1 MNSRILSLR
10 SGARLAASTQIV
22 VNNNN
27 NRSKIILR
35 CKSSRPDPKSLFDT
49 ANKTANEFFVALRW
63 KAANALTA
71 SMPEDEREKLLEKF
85 QPKLAETDSEVV
97 AASTIAEAVAAA
109 QAKEAQRQEGKWEIL
124 KGKIYEEAEQAA
136 KARVESDLSIQ
147 KSRLEKMKIDFE
159 QEKKRADAS
168 TVVDAVEV
176 GAQDEEVH
184 HPVLGPIVLD
194 LGYKRLHRVSAQALS
209 AIPVYEKQRT
219 YRHDRAKKMAED
231 KMKSLHLGMPGIIG
245 LHEVNA

>member
-1 MNSRILSLR
+1 MSSRFRSVCSFRCSNPRSSRSTSLDTSQVALYHGRGAVNLVASYRTVPTQQPSQQTKDSEMNSRILSLR

-109 QAKEAQRQEGKWEIL
+109 LG
-124 KGKIYEEAEQAA
+124 
-136 KARVESDLSIQ
+136 
-147 KSRLEKMKIDFE
+147 
-159 QEKKRADAS
+159 
-168 TVVDAVEV
+168 TVGSETD
-176 GAQDEEVH
+176 H
-184 HPVLGPIVLD
+184 
-194 LGYKRLHRVSAQALS
+194 
-209 AIPVYEKQRT
+209 
-219 YRHDRAKKMAED
+219 
-231 KMKSLHLGMPGIIG
+231 
-245 LHEVNA
+245 